1 MTETDS
7 DRVTSST
14 SVALYIHGQSLDPA
28 VVTKTLGVQP
38 TEARRAGES
47 RRLSSG
53 SKITQKNGL
62 WVFRI
67 RSENGD
73 IEKMVDELASIFEA
87 RSSKITSISG
97 LDAAY
102 VDIFVSYSPGG
113 RLDSQYNIIL
123 SNQSINTISRMGT
136 PVQLTCAVT
145 M

>member
-1 MTETDS
+1 MNTSAQNETVGDTPTAS
-7 DRVTSST
+7 A
-14 SVALYIHGQSLDPA
+14 VAA
-28 VVTKTLGVQP
+28 
-38 TEARRAGES
+38 
-47 RRLSSG
+47 
-53 SKITQKNGL
+53 
-62 WVFRI
+62 
-67 RSENGD
+67 SENGD